1 MVIKGDKMSDITPS
15 FDNDELRVLEL
26 NITKDIEL
34 ESTVFLDVI
43 SYVFE
48 DEFLVVEYYEKYND
62 GVIMGKKKSYIP
74 KGAINTCNV
83 YESKDTCE
91 NHLNELFNKR
101 MLENG

>member
-83 YESKDTCE
+83 YESKDTWE

-101 MLENG
+101 MLEND

>member
-1 MVIKGDKMSDITPS
+1 MSDIITPS
-15 FDNDELRVLEL
+15 FDNDDLRVLEL

-83 YESKDTCE
+83 YESKDAWE

-101 MLENG
+101 MLEND

>member
-15 FDNDELRVLEL
+15 FDNDEL

-83 YESKDTCE
+83 YESKDTWE
-91 NHLNELFNKR
+91 NHLNELFNKK
-101 MLENG
+101 MLEND